1 MNPESVISIGR
12 HALEV
17 TLLLSMPILLAAL
30 AIGLVVGVFQ
40 AATQINEA
48 TLSFIPKMLGVA
60 LVLMLMGAWMLK
72 VLTNYTRELFMSIP
86 GLLG

>member
-1 MNPESVISIGR
+1 MSPESVISIGR

-30 AIGLVVGVFQ
+30 MIGLVVGVFQ

-48 TLSFIPKMLGVA
+48 TLSFIPKLLGVA
-60 LVLMLMGAWMLK
+60 LVLMMMGAWMLK
-72 VLTNYTRELFMSIP
+72 VLTNYTRQLFMSIP

>member
-1 MNPESVISIGR
+1 MSPESVISIGR

-17 TLLLSMPILLAAL
+17 TLILSLPTLLAVL
-30 AIGLVVGVFQ
+30 IIGLVVGIFQ

-48 TLSFIPKMLGVA
+48 TLSFIPKLVGVA
-60 LVLMLMGAWMLK
+60 LMLMFMGSWMLK
-72 VLTNYTRELFMSIP
+72 VIVNYTRELFMSIP